1 MYAAA
6 YPNAPVCLQGEALA
20 LRYLTQAGVA
30 SSLAGPDSPVL
41 PFLTA
46 ALLWGSGAVLYIL
59 LCFGLPVRLRFQI
72 HMRVALLVVQQLLA
86 PAFYEPALGSNAT
99 LQRIAG
105 AATALGR
112 RTAPRDACL
121 ALWRC
126 ELLAAFWVCV
136 AARYRAELQSRKR
149 FLRRAVFLGDPP
161 GCSPRSLVRARLSH
175 PCKTSCCWMP
185 GR

>member
-1 MYAAA
+1 M
-6 YPNAPVCLQGEALA
+6 CSQGEALA

-41 PFLTA
+41 QFVTA
-46 ALLWGSGAVLYIL
+46 ALLWGGGAALYVL

-72 HMRVALLVVQQLLA
+72 HMRVAFLVVQQLLA
-86 PAFYEPALGSNAT
+86 PAFYEPALESNVV
-99 LQRIAG
+99 LQRVAG

-136 AARYRAELQSRKR
+136 AARYRAELQSRKS

-175 PCKTSCCWMP
+175 SCIFTHCSWMP
-185 GR
+185 VSR

>member
-1 MYAAA
+1 M
-6 YPNAPVCLQGEALA
+6 CLQGEALA
-20 LRYLTQAGVA
+20 LRYLTQAGVV

-41 PFLTA
+41 QSLTA
-46 ALLWGSGAVLYIL
+46 ALLWGSGAALYVL

-72 HMRVALLVVQQLLA
+72 HMRVALLVTQQLLA
-86 PAFYEPALGSNAT
+86 PAFYAPALGSNAV
-99 LQRIAG
+99 LQRVAG

-136 AARYRAELQSRKR
+136 AARYRAELQSRR
-149 FLRRAVFLGDPP
+149 SFLRRAVFLGEPP
-161 GCSPRSLVRARLSH
+161 GCSPRSLVRVGMLTPVRL
-175 PCKTSCCWMP
+175 
-185 GR
+185 